1 MDVEYWHRYIAGT
14 SAASGF
20 LPPLACQ
27 YFHIHAAPSNPLVP
41 VDLSVRLTFGAKR
54 CSRTVAAGVGIVISR
69 NDLRRFCRHNDD
81 SSRFGRRE
89 LAYGRVVIPT
99 LNIVVNLNDNCL
111 SSYCTIRAGRRDRFI
126 DLLRAYSW
134 FHPDVAF
141 IQQLSAHHAPPNRV
155 RPDIEFLQ
163 IYWAVRAESAG
174 RRSLFHSHTRKL
186 PPSAVSPGELPVD
199 TSGDLS
205 KQTFGRYDPPSR
217 QLQSVLERKFR
228 PAGHLPFQVW
238 GLGSTSP
245 LHVIF
250 RRSSLAY
257 LS

>member
-1 MDVEYWHRYIAGT
+1 MKYCRQSERQLPLFVLHNPCWSTRQVCRPVPHRPIYLDC
-14 SAASGF
+14 SA
-20 LPPLACQ
+20 
-27 YFHIHAAPSNPLVP
+27 HIL
-41 VDLSVRLTFGAKR
+41 G
-54 CSRTVAAGVGIVISR
+54 
-69 NDLRRFCRHNDD
+69 
-81 SSRFGRRE
+81 
-89 LAYGRVVIPT
+89 
-99 LNIVVNLNDNCL
+99 
-111 SSYCTIRAGRRDRFI
+111 
-126 DLLRAYSW
+126 
-134 FHPDVAF
+134 F
-141 IQQLSAHHAPPNRV
+141 IQTWHSSNSCQLITLPPNRV
-155 RPDIEFLQ
+155 RPDIGFLQ

-199 TSGDLS
+199 ASGHLS

>member
-111 SSYCTIRAGRRDRFI
+111 SSYCTIRAGRRDRFV
-126 DLLRAYSW
+126 DLFPIVPSISTAPRIFLVSSRRGT
-134 FHPDVAF
+134 HP
-141 IQQLSAHHAPPNRV
+141 
-155 RPDIEFLQ
+155 
-163 IYWAVRAESAG
+163 
-174 RRSLFHSHTRKL
+174 T
-186 PPSAVSPGELPVD
+186 AVSSSRSPQPSPPRHRIPSDILGCPG
-199 TSGDLS
+199 
-205 KQTFGRYDPPSR
+205 R
-217 QLQSVLERKFR
+217 
-228 PAGHLPFQVW
+228 
-238 GLGSTSP
+238 
-245 LHVIF
+245 I
-250 RRSSLAY
+250 RRSSIAFPFAHTETPPIGRV
-257 LS
+257 SR